1 MDPRVAIIEERLK
14 SIKKIIAV
22 AAGKGGVGKSTVAT
36 GLALVL
42 AEMGYRVGLLDL
54 DFYGPST
61 HVILG
66 LSKGIHPTEERGIVP
81 PKVHGIEFMS
91 IVYYT
96 GKNPAPLRG
105 PDVTNALIELLAITR
120 WGDLDLLIVDMPPG
134 LGDTTLDAIRL
145 LKHPEFLVV
154 TTPSRVAHETVS
166 KLITLLQE
174 LNIPIVGVLENMGR
188 SSDTARFSFD
198 IRFLGTLP
206 LDEGLEDA
214 LGDPKSFL
222 QTEFALRLRE
232 TIRNTISPVLA
243 ERRVS

>member
-42 AEMGYRVGLLDL
+42 AQMGHKVGLLDL
-54 DFYGPST
+54 DFYGPSI

-66 LSKGIHPTEERGIVP
+66 TSEELQPTEERGIVP

-91 IVYYT
+91 LVFYT

-105 PDVTNALIELLAITR
+105 PDLTNALIELLAITR
-120 WGDLDLLIVDMPPG
+120 WGELDFLIVDMPPG

-145 LKHPEFLVV
+145 LKNPSFLVV
-154 TTPSRVAHETVS
+154 TTPSRIAYETVS
-166 KLITLLQE
+166 KLIALLSE
-174 LNIPIVGVLENMGR
+174 LKIPILGIIENMRR
-188 SSDTARFSFD
+188 SSDTARASFGV
-198 IRFLGTLP
+198 RVLGELP
-206 LDEGLEDA
+206 FDEGLEDA
-214 LGDPKSFL
+214 LGDPQRFL
-222 QTEFALRLRE
+222 QTEFARRLRE
-232 TIRNTISPVLA
+232 IAVNLSRLL
-243 ERRVS
+243 